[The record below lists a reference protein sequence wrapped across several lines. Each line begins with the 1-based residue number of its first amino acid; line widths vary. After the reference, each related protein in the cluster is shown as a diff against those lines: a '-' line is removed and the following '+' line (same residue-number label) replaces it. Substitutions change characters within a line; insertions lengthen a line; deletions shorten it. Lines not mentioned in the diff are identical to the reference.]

1 MESVVTSP
9 VLGEL
14 AEGLRSLRRWVA
26 LLGVLSLAALAVA
39 VYALMRADE
48 VDGDA
53 ADNARVATLEDRLD
67 TVQRQLANVSST
79 TELRQI
85 QSRIAGQADHL
96 RRLDRQ
102 LDTTRDDVKDA
113 EKPDE
118 DTTKQL
124 TDLDKRI
131 DTLVAD
137 VEELKKQDTATT
149 DDE

>member
-1 MESVVTSP
+1 MATSP
-9 VLGEL
+9 VL
-14 AEGLRSLRRWVA
+14 ADVRSLRRWVA
-26 LLGVLSLAALAVA
+26 LLAVLAVAATALA
-39 VYALMRADE
+39 VYALLRADE

-53 ADNARVATLEDRLD
+53 ADRDRVATLEDRLD

-124 TDLDKRI
+124 TDLDKRL
-131 DTLVAD
+131 DTLATDVA
-137 VEELKKQDTATT
+137 ELKQQDQATT
-149 DDE
+149 EDE

>member
-1 MESVVTSP
+1 M
-9 VLGEL
+9 
-14 AEGLRSLRRWVA
+14 RRWVA
-26 LLGVLSLAALAVA
+26 LLGVVALAAAALAV
-39 VYALMRADE
+39 YALLRADE

-53 ADNARVATLEDRLD
+53 ADRDRVAALEDRLD

-102 LDTTRDDVKDA
+102 LANTRDDVKDA

-124 TDLDKRI
+124 TDLDKRL
-131 DTLVAD
+131 DTLATDVA
-137 VEELKKQDTATT
+137 ELKQQDQATT
-149 DDE
+149 EGE